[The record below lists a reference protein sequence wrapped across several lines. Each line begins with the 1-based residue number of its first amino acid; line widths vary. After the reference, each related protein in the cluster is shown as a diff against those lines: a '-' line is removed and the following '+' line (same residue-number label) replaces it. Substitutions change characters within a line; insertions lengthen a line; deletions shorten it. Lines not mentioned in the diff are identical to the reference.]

1 MSARDL
7 AIGLLFGDGG
17 GGQSQSELFHYF
29 LDNSTN
35 WNYIPIN
42 NKFKFGVS
50 LLVGDK
56 RLEFYNS
63 GERHDQQRTD
73 SNGAKSDASSYRK
86 NVIVLATAFE
96 GNNPI
101 YTTVCAVGE
110 FGDSISYF
118 EINGKNYLY
127 VSHNH
132 EFVPNSESFIS
143 GSFDFKFDSYGY
155 FNHTITY
162 PGITYTYHE
171 KVYNHDNNV
180 QSPVIYLESER
191 DVVRTAGGTLHT
203 RPPFMGTFSDMSAE
217 EIETKYQQEIVP
229 AIYESKGYTFRDD
242 FWVDPPEE

>member
-1 MSARDL
+1 M
-7 AIGLLFGDGG
+7 GLTESLIYMLLP
-17 GGQSQSELFHYF
+17 QESQSELFHYL

-63 GERHDQQRTD
+63 GERDYYQRTD

-86 NVIVLATAFE
+86 SAIVLVTAFE
-96 GNNPI
+96 DNSPI
-101 YTTVCAVGE
+101 YTTVNGLGE
-110 FGDSISYF
+110 FGDSIYYF

-127 VSHNH
+127 ASNNR
-132 EFVPNSESFIS
+132 ELIPNSESFIS
-143 GSFDFKFDSYGY
+143 GSFDFKFDSSGY
-155 FNHTITY
+155 FNHIITF
-162 PGITYTYHE
+162 PGFMYTYHE
-171 KVYNHDNNV
+171 KRYNHNNTV

-191 DVVRTAGGTLHT
+191 DVVRTEGGTLHT

-217 EIETKYQQEIVP
+217 EVKTKYQQEIVP

-242 FWVDPPEE
+242 FWVDPPN